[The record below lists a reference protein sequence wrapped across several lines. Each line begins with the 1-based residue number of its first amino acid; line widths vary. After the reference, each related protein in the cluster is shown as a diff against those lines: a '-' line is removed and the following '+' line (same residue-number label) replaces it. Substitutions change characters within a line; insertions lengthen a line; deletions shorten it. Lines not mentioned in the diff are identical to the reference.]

1 MSATT
6 TRAPS
11 SANPRAGARPMPEE
25 PPVMTAVRSARR
37 PGMAW
42 LPVLGSGSVMGV
54 EDVLDLGEAVRCVGA
69 QLTAQAGLLEPAEG
83 RPVAHRRVR
92 VDAQVAGLHGSRDPQ
107 RAPEVARVDRA
118 GEPEVAVVGQPHR
131 VRLVVE
137 G

>member
-11 SANPRAGARPMPEE
+11 SANRRAVARPMPEE

-42 LPVLGSGSVMGV
+42 LPVLWGSVVGV
-54 EDVLDLGEAVRCVGA
+54 EDVLDLGEAVRCVGS

-92 VDAQVAGLHGSRDPQ
+92 VDAQVAGLHGPRDPQ
-107 RAPEVARVDRA
+107 RATEVARVDRA